1 MNNATTTAP
10 APSAHAQPAAP
21 AQPAITREL
30 AQWAAGLRYQDLP
43 AEVVHQVKRL
53 TLDYYCAVIAG
64 STTPTSRLAQ
74 SYFASAERGD
84 SAGVVGTN
92 IKLSTHSA
100 AFVNGTA
107 AHGLELDDG
116 YTPGSYHPGA
126 ACMPAIMAVAE
137 AYHAKPEDVVTAIA
151 IGFEL
156 SCRMARAGHP
166 HTWQNGFHN
175 TGVNGVFGCA
185 SGVGKLISLDP
196 KQMTWA
202 LGMAGSF
209 SSGLFE
215 FLGEGSEIKRLHPG
229 KCARDGVVVAE
240 LAKRGIDGPVTG
252 IEGKNGYFKAYAGGK
267 ANVASTLD
275 ELGQTWELLM
285 TYVKPYPCCRHLH
298 APIDAILEI
307 KRNNCLDPAQIERIT
322 IQTNQVAARHA
333 HTHYE
338 AFLDAQ
344 MSIPYAVAA
353 AVVFDEVGLDAFGR
367 QARERADIAALVPKV
382 HVEVSEPMQAVYP
395 MQRPAHVIV
404 QMKDGTQ
411 HTFTQ
416 RQPYGEPDNPLDDE
430 ALTGK
435 FHAICDPIVGHA
447 RAAEIAQACW
457 NLDFENIF
465 RLTALAPQEVKDA
478 AL

>member
-1 MNNATTTAP
+1 MTVTSPEQTSTAATAAVAP
-10 APSAHAQPAAP
+10 
-21 AQPAITREL
+21 ITREL
-30 AQWAAGLRYQDLP
+30 AHWAASLKYQDLP
-43 AEVVHQVKRL
+43 EQVVHQVKRL

-64 STTPTSRLAQ
+64 STTPTSRAAQ
-74 SYFASAERGD
+74 SYFSEAETGSA
-84 SAGVVGTN
+84 AGVVGTS
-92 IKLSTHSA
+92 IRLSTHSA

-126 ACMPAIMAVAE
+126 ACMPAIMAVAQ
-137 AYHAKPEDVVTAIA
+137 AYRASAEDVVTAIA

-156 SCRMARAGHP
+156 SCRLARAGHP

-175 TGVNGVFGCA
+175 TGINGVFGCA
-185 SGVGKLISLDP
+185 AGAGKLLDLP
-196 KQMTWA
+196 EQQMTWA

-240 LAKRGIDGPVTG
+240 LARRGIDGPLTG
-252 IEGKNGYFKAYAGGK
+252 IEGKNGYFKAYSGGK
-267 ANVASTLD
+267 ADAMSTLD

-307 KRNNCLDPAQIERIT
+307 KKTHKLDPSQIESIL
-322 IQTNQVAARHA
+322 IQTNHVAARHG
-333 HTHYE
+333 HTNYG

-353 AVVFDEVGLDAFGR
+353 AITHDEIGLDAFGR
-367 QARERADIAALVPKV
+367 DARGRDDIAALVPKV
-382 HVEVSEPMQAVYP
+382 KVEVSEQMQAVYP

-404 QMKDGTQ
+404 RMKDGSC
-411 HTFTQ
+411 HEFTQ
-416 RQPYGEPDNPLDDE
+416 RQPYGEPDNPLDDA

-435 FHAICDPIVGHA
+435 FHAVCDPIIGKELA
-447 RAAEIAQACW
+447 DQIADACW
-457 NLDFENIF
+457 KLDFDQVF
-465 RLTALAPQEVKDA
+465 SLTAMKPEQVRDA